1 MNFFSASSFA
11 RGFAWAAWA
20 AAAGPAGAQ
29 QTIQFTTPTDPD
41 LAAKANS
48 FMPPASARN
57 SSASAFNAPA
67 PLFGSRSPTAAFDVL
82 PGSHRLNAADIAN
95 AMQWQKLLENKKNWT
110 LMTPEE
116 ILGVRTSEEILGI
129 PDPKNDPTLSPEE
142 RFLKRLDGRAA
153 AAATNS
159 FRPDAAYWHG
169 DAAADPL
176 HPQDAESRFAGS
188 LGGNLPSAASPFNSV
203 FNPNPNS
210 AAGAYPKPEP
220 IWANPFNQPE
230 PLPKPTPEQLAG
242 MDRFRALMEP
252 PAPEKTPEAANF
264 YGQPPV
270 AAPDPNMQVLPAFNP
285 AGRSFTPLESDIS
298 RPMGLAPLTG
308 ITGARPVAAKKPPLV
323 EVPPWLSTS
332 PLPST
337 PPVRQY

>member
-1 MNFFSASSFA
+1 MNFFPASYFA
-11 RGFAWAAWA
+11 RWFVLAALVVTA
-20 AAAGPAGAQ
+20 APALAQ
-29 QTIQFTTPTDPD
+29 QTIQFTTPSDPN

-48 FMPPASARN
+48 FMPPASARK
-57 SSASAFNAPA
+57 SSASAFNAPS

-82 PGSHRLNAADIAN
+82 PGSHTMNAADVAN

-116 ILGVRTSEEILGI
+116 ILGVRTPEEILGI

-153 AAATNS
+153 ATATNS
-159 FRPDAAYWHG
+159 FRPDAAYWRG
-169 DAAADPL
+169 DSAVDPL
-176 HPQDAESRFAGS
+176 HPQAAGNRFAENA
-188 LGGNLPSAASPFNSV
+188 GGIVSGPASPFNSV

-210 AAGAYPKPEP
+210 AAGANQKPDSV
-220 IWANPFNQPE
+220 WANPFNQPE

-252 PAPEKTPEAANF
+252 PVPEKTPEPAHLF
-264 YGQPPV
+264 DQPPV

-308 ITGARPVAAKKPPLV
+308 ITGARPAPAKKPPLV
-323 EVPPWLSTS
+323 QLPPWLSTS
-332 PLPST
+332 PQPIT
-337 PPVRQY
+337 PPLRQF